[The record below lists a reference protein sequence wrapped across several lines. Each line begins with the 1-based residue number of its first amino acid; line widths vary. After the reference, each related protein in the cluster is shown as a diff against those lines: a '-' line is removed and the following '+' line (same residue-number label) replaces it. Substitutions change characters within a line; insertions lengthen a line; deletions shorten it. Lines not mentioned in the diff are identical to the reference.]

1 MAIIHVVGGSGWP
14 MGYYY
19 YHHLCLINELVVGKC
34 WCTIS
39 EAEQCLNALAV
50 PVVAWSGLLHY
61 IQEKAAS
68 VVGNGE
74 CGWSA
79 SSLGVIMSTEL

>member
-1 MAIIHVVGGSGWP
+1 MGGSGWP
-14 MGYYY
+14 MDY
-19 YHHLCLINELVVGKC
+19 YHYHHFCLINELVVGKC

-39 EAEQCLNALAV
+39 EATGRVVFKCTGWQCQ
-50 PVVAWSGLLHY
+50 LLLGMDY
-61 IQEKAAS
+61 STIQEKAAS